1 MMLTSERDLPQLFLC
16 DFMKIITQNNPFV
29 KKNVKGLSH
38 KSTEITLGWLHKLPH
53 KELCCQNNQRMHC
66 NLEEPEVYLPVLQIT
81 PYLGNRS

>member
-38 KSTEITLGWLHKLPH
+38 KKH
-53 KELCCQNNQRMHC
+53 
-66 NLEEPEVYLPVLQIT
+66 
-81 PYLGNRS
+81 